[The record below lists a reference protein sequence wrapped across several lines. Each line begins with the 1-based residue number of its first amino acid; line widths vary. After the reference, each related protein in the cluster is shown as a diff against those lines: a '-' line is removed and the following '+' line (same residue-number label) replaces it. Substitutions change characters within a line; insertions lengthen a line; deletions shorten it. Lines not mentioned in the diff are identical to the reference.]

1 MAQVDVVHVIAAG
14 DTARH
19 WDGSGFSI
27 GVNDA
32 FKWGHR
38 LNYLVVVN
46 HPSKFKNE
54 PERLSN
60 IINAHPEKFFSHTTA
75 WRQWYPMM
83 TPIKLRSFW
92 GRANRKHIYHSE
104 TSPFVAMS
112 LAFHLGATDIILW
125 GVDFVNHSIFREGSK
140 KQQRE
145 VENYQAFIKSLEA
158 QGTKVWCG
166 DEGSALNL
174 SIWNKQTL

>member
-1 MAQVDVVHVIAAG
+1 
-14 DTARH
+14 
-19 WDGSGFSI
+19 
-27 GVNDA
+27 
-32 FKWGHR
+32 
-38 LNYLVVVN
+38 
-46 HPSKFKNE
+46 
-54 PERLSN
+54 
-60 IINAHPEKFFSHTTA
+60 TTA

-125 GVDFVNHSIFREGSK
+125 GDDFVNHSIVREGCK

-174 SIWNKQTL
+174 AIWNKQTL